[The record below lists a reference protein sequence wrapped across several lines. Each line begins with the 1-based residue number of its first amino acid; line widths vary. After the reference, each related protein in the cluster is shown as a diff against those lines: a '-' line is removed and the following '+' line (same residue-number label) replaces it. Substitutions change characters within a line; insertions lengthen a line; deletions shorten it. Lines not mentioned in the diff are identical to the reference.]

1 MSKFYFKNLDGIRF
15 IGALMVII
23 HHIEQNKSVF
33 GIANIWNNPVIQSIG
48 PLGVN
53 LFFTL
58 SGFLIT
64 YLLLKEYN
72 TNKTIDVKSF
82 YIRRILR
89 IWPLYFLLI
98 IIGFFYNALVCACGI

>member
-1 MSKFYFKNLDGIRF
+1 MSKFYFRNLDGIRF

-33 GIANIWNNPVIQSIG
+33 GIRNAWTNSVIQSIG

-64 YLLLKEYN
+64 YLLIHEYN
-72 TNKTIDVKSF
+72 SNKAIDIKSF

-89 IWPLYFLLI
+89 IWHCI
-98 IIGFFYNALVCACGI
+98 FY